1 MSGESRREEGSVGP
15 GTRLALTASSFVL
28 VAGLSA
34 CGGDESS
41 ESVTLPSEDPTSL
54 PSVTG
59 PTAESAQH
67 FIRTWAAAEARMQ
80 NSGRTAAYLALS
92 QDCAE
97 CRDLAKTIH
106 GYYVAG
112 GYVRTHPWRIDA
124 IDTPPTSQGVVLYVV
139 HGQAPPATIKA
150 SSTKA
155 VEHIPGRTI
164 SYLIGVLKKG
174 DSYTVTSRTPG

>member
-1 MSGESRREEGSVGP
+1 MGR
-15 GTRLALTASSFVL
+15 GTRLALTATSFVL
-28 VAGLSA
+28 MAGLTA

-41 ESVTLPSEDPTSL
+41 DSVTLPSDPTSL
-54 PSVTG
+54 PSVKE

-67 FIRTWAAAEARMQ
+67 FIRRWAAAEARMQ
-80 NSGRTAAYLALS
+80 DSGKTAAYLALS

-97 CRDLAKTIH
+97 CRDLAETIH
-106 GYYVAG
+106 GYYAAG

-124 IDTPPTSQGVVLYVV
+124 IDTPPTSRGVVLHVV
-139 HGQAPPATIKA
+139 HGHAPPATIEE